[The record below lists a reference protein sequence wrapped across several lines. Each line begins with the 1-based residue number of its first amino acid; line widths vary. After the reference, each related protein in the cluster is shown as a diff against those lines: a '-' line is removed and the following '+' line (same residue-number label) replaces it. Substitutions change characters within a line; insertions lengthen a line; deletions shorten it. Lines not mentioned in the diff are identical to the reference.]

1 MSLVTANEVD
11 VLSGSI
17 SMPLEG
23 VWSADLVL
31 DQPDG
36 SGFSAGTQV
45 SISAGGLSLSGVVAP
60 DRTGSFL
67 DAVHVR
73 VLGGR
78 GGLSGLATPRA
89 YVQPGAYVRDVL
101 SGLLGAAGETLAA
114 SSDATFQ
121 ATNLLAWSVFRV
133 PVSQALE
140 ALIGA
145 VSPGLHW
152 RVLADGTVWVGA
164 ESWPAAAYDYELLV
178 HDPAQQTYELGVE
191 SPAIVPGVTIDGLGQ
206 VSRVEHLIE
215 ANSMRT
221 RVYVSDADR
230 SIKAAV
236 YSLARQAV
244 AGVDYFALYDAKV
257 ISQSGNSLD
266 LQPLDSRLPG
276 FGGVPLRIGIPGVTA
291 TVQPGCVVRLGW
303 DRGDPQRP
311 FCCLFDASAT
321 ALSLSLSANS
331 ITLNNGTLPVA
342 RQTDTVTGQAGPY
355 TLANGMVASGN
366 STVKA

>member
-1 MSLVTANEVD
+1 MSLVTANNVP
-11 VLSGSI
+11 VISGSV

-36 SGFSAGTQV
+36 SGFAAGTAV
-45 SISAGGLSLSGVVAP
+45 SIAAGGLALSGVVAP

-73 VLGGR
+73 ILGGK
-78 GGLSGLATPRA
+78 GGLSQLATPRA

-101 SGLLGAAGETLAA
+101 SGLLGAAGETLSATA
-114 SSDATFQ
+114 DAGFQ
-121 ATNLLAWSVFRV
+121 STNLLAWSVFRV

-140 ALIGA
+140 ALIRVVA
-145 VSPGLHW
+145 PTLHW
-152 RVLADGTVWVGA
+152 RVLSDGTVWVGA
-164 ESWPAAAYDYELLV
+164 ESWPVTSYAFDLMA
-178 HDPAQQTYELGVE
+178 HDPTQQTYELGVE
-191 SPAIVPGVTIDGLGQ
+191 APAIVPGVSIADLGR

-215 ANSMRT
+215 SDSLRT
-221 RVYVSDADR
+221 RVYVADDDR

-244 AGVDYFALYDAKV
+244 SGVDYFALYDAKV
-257 ISQSGNSLD
+257 ITQAGNALD

-276 FGGVPLRIGIPGVTA
+276 FGSVPLRIGIPGVTA

-321 ALSLSLSANS
+321 ALSLSLSASS

-355 TLANGMVASGN
+355 PLSGGIVAGGN
-366 STVKA
+366 ATVKA

>member
-1 MSLVTANEVD
+1 MSLVTANGVD
-11 VLSGSI
+11 VLRGSV
-17 SMPLEG
+17 SMPLVG
-23 VWSADLVL
+23 VWSADLVI

-45 SISAGGLSLSGVVAP
+45 TITAGGLELAGVVAP

-73 VLGGR
+73 ILGGK
-78 GGLSGLATPRA
+78 GGLSQLATPRA

-114 SSDATFQ
+114 TADTGFR

-140 ALIGA
+140 ALIDT

-152 RVLADGTVWVGA
+152 RVLSDGTVWIGS
-164 ESWPAAAYDYELLV
+164 ESWPTTSYSFDLLS

-191 SPAIVPGVTIDGLGQ
+191 SPAIVPGVTITDLGQ

-215 ANSMRT
+215 PDSMRT
-221 RVYVSDADR
+221 RVYVADADR

-236 YSLARQAV
+236 YAMARQAV
-244 AGVDYFALYDAKV
+244 SGIDYLALYDAKV
-257 ISQSGNSLD
+257 ISQSGNALD

-276 FGGVPLRIGIPGVTA
+276 FGSVPLRIGIPGVTA
-291 TVQPGCVVRLGW
+291 TVQPGCAVRLGW

-321 ALSLSLSANS
+321 ALSLSLNANS

-355 TLANGMVASGN
+355 PLSGGIVAGGN